1 MALRVDW
8 RTSASLLGTILQGL
22 TLPLGAMALL
32 AAGYREPVGP
42 WLVAFALP
50 GGVGTALERLDRGS
64 VGPREAFL
72 LVAAAWFAV
81 AVVGAVPFVL
91 AGTGRL
97 GNPVDALF
105 ESTSGITTSAT
116 ILVSFDGHGRAIM
129 RWRQVLQWLGGLGV
143 LVLAVG
149 LLSELSVSGAQL
161 METETR
167 TGDVTKLTPRIE
179 RTARLLGGLYVG
191 VTGLM
196 VAVLLALCGVGS
208 PRRSTSTPPSPT
220 R

>member
-1 MALRVDW
+1 M
-8 RTSASLLGTILQGL
+8 
-22 TLPLGAMALL
+22 
-32 AAGYREPVGP
+32 
-42 WLVAFALP
+42 
-50 GGVGTALERLDRGS
+50 
-64 VGPREAFL
+64 
-72 LVAAAWFAV
+72 
-81 AVVGAVPFVL
+81 PFVL

-116 ILVSFDGHGRAIM
+116 ILVSFDVHGRAIM

-167 TGDVTKLTPRIE
+167 TGDVTKLTPRTE
-179 RTARLLGGLYVG
+179 RTARLLGRLYVG

-196 VAVLLALCGVGS
+196 VAVLLALRAVGS